1 MHQKLVQDHG
11 MKRGMRSPLLNQVPP
26 VIQGSNVP
34 PFSLSILHMI
44 PVLIVRWMREIF
56 EFDQPYKQTE
66 SKIK

>member
-1 MHQKLVQDHG
+1 MHQKLVQDYG
-11 MKRGMRSPLLNQVPP
+11 MKRGMRSPLLNQVAP
-26 VIQGSNVP
+26 VIQGSSVP